1 MSYIDDKLEI
11 VNDHYM
17 AKVKENV
24 ARARLS
30 QLMQRWGY
38 GGPLTATAAKTFGVI
53 TIRGMMKDETW
64 VQDGPQIGV
73 NWQDK
78 LWKQQS

>member
-1 MSYIDDKLEI
+1 MSYLDDKLEI
-11 VNDHYM
+11 VNDHYV

-24 ARARLS
+24 ARARLE

-38 GGPLTATAAKTFGVI
+38 GGPMTAEAAKVHGVI
-53 TIRGMMKDETW
+53 RIRGMLRDEEW

-73 NWQDK
+73 NWK
-78 LWKQQS
+78 EKFWKQVS